1 MSQMIR
7 AFRKYTE
14 TDPDSAEGR
23 LTLAMH
29 FITQSAPDI
38 RRKFKKLEF
47 GPQTS
52 CQPWQKRS
60 LRSTIT
66 EI

>member
-1 MSQMIR
+1 MSQVTG
-7 AFRKYTE
+7 AFRKHTE

-23 LTLAMH
+23 LTLALH

-38 RRKFKKLEF
+38 RRKFKKLES

-52 CQPWQKRS
+52 CQPWQKSSSRS
-60 LRSTIT
+60 IIT

>member
-38 RRKFKKLEF
+38 RRKFKKLEA
-47 GPQTS
+47 GPQN
-52 CQPWQKRS
+52 PF
-60 LRSTIT
+60 STLV
-66 EI
+66 EDAFKVSNN